1 MYVLYIMYYGG
12 LDIFITSIN
21 KIYIYTYIYIY
32 IQHNSYS
39 IYRVCIYI
47 A

>member
-21 KIYIYTYIYIY
+21 KYIYIY
-32 IQHNSYS
+32 IIYS
-39 IYRVCIYI
+39 

>member
-21 KIYIYTYIYIY
+21 KYKYIYIY
-32 IQHNSYS
+32 VY
-39 IYRVCIYI
+39 IYI
-47 A
+47 YSA